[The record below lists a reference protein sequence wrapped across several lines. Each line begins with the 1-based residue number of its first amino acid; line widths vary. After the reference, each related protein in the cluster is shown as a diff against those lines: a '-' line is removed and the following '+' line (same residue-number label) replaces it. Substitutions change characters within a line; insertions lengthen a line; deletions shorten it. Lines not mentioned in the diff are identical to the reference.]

1 MSNKMTALYAR
12 SASHN
17 PEHIAQQMN
26 ELVTFAQSNH
36 FTNLCYFLDDGY
48 SAFDNERPGFIALH
62 NAILAKE
69 VSTIIVKDIARISR
83 AYKVYSAFADMAENN
98 GVRLIAI
105 AEKIDTLPKHIH
117 DDNNG
122 LDYVLH
128 GDYYL
133 PVILDPEHE
142 DHRPLGK
149 WGMLRSDYLKEHR
162 PGFYTRLLLGGDLH
176 KHLADL
182 DEQARER
189 HELIVKQLA
198 QAEGVTER
206 LKMQDQM
213 AWVGMMNN
221 IAARADEIIRTELI
235 FN

>member
-12 SASHN
+12 SAANN
-17 PEHIAQQMN
+17 PEHITQQTNDLM
-26 ELVTFAQSNH
+26 TFAHANH
-36 FTNLCYFLDDGY
+36 FTNICRFTDDGY
-48 SAFDNERPGFIALH
+48 SAFDNERPGLTALR

-69 VSTIIVKDIARISR
+69 VGTILVTDMARIARV
-83 AYKVYSAFADMAENN
+83 YKEFCAFADMAEEN
-98 GVRLIAI
+98 GVRLIVI
-105 AEKIDTLPKHIH
+105 TEKIDNLPKRIH
-117 DDNNG
+117 DDDNG

-133 PVILDPEHE
+133 PVLFDPELE

-149 WGMLRSDYLKEHR
+149 WGMMRSDYLKEHR
-162 PGFYTRLLLGGDLH
+162 PGIYTRLLLGGDLH

-182 DEQARER
+182 DEQAREQ
-189 HELIVKQLA
+189 HELIVKQMA
-198 QAEGVTER
+198 QAEGVTEH

-213 AWVGMMNN
+213 AWVGMMSS
-221 IAARADEIIRTELI
+221 IAARADEIIRDELI

>member
-12 SASHN
+12 SAANN

-26 ELVTFAQSNH
+26 DLVTFAQANH
-36 FTNLCYFLDDGY
+36 FTNLCYFTDDGF
-48 SAFDNERPGFIALH
+48 SAFDSERPGLSALQ
-62 NAILAKE
+62 NAIQAKK
-69 VSTIIVKDIARISR
+69 VSTIIVKDMTRISR
-83 AYKVYSAFADMAENN
+83 VYKVCSAFADMAEKN
-98 GVRLIAI
+98 GVRLIALT
-105 AEKIDTLPKHIH
+105 EKIDLLPSHIH
-117 DDNNG
+117 DDDNV

-133 PVILDPEHE
+133 PMILNPEME

-149 WGMLRSDYLKEHR
+149 WGMMRSDYLKEHR
-162 PGFYTRLLLGGDLH
+162 PGFYARLLLGGDLH

-189 HELIVKQLA
+189 HELIVRQMA
-198 QAEGVTER
+198 QNEGITEQ
-206 LKMQDQM
+206 LKMRNQLV
-213 AWVGMMNN
+213 WVGRMNS

-235 FN
+235 YN